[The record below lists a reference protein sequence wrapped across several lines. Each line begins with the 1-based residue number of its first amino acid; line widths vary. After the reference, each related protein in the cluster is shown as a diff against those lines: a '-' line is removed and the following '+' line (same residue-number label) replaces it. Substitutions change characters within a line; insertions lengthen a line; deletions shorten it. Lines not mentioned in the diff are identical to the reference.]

1 MSSDVRIRYSPLPDA
16 TPESELEALVA
27 CYSFL
32 IQRSENHKAAD
43 LNGGKE
49 RGGDNDYGSGA
60 PSGSRGPRPMVCQ
73 ESDVS
78 PPDLREEVKTPNGQ
92 RNIHFARIGSETVLR
107 Q

>member
-43 LNGGKE
+43 LNGGIE
-49 RGGDNDYGSGA
+49 RGGDNDRGSGP
-60 PSGSRGPRPMVCQ
+60 PSGSGGPQTPVHQ
-73 ESDVS
+73 QGVPVTNSS
-78 PPDLREEVKTPNGQ
+78 KSREEVKTYHG
-92 RNIHFARIGSETVLR
+92 
-107 Q
+107 